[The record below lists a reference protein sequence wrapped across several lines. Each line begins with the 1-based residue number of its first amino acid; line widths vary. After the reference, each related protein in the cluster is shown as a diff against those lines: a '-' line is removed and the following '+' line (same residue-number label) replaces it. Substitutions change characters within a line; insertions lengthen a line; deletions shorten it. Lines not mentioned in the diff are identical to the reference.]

1 VAAVD
6 ASVREAAF
14 ELAQDCRDAGI
25 ATELDHLA
33 SSLKAQ
39 FKQADRLGAKLVVV
53 VGPDE
58 LAAGEVTLRDMMTKV
73 EERVNVADIA
83 AHIGALFA

>member
-1 VAAVD
+1 
-6 ASVREAAF
+6 
-14 ELAQDCRDAGI
+14 
-25 ATELDHLA
+25 
-33 SSLKAQ
+33 
-39 FKQADRLGAKLVVV
+39 V